1 MSTALAPG
9 DDAARRRGALW
20 ATKEAAGSYTLSMPK
35 AILLG
40 VLIEASLIYGVMS
53 VDFDAITKQKA
64 EKIMKVE
71 MTKAPEPKQI
81 EEEKPPEPEP
91 KPEPKPEVR
100 KEVPKK
106 PQPDSAPIAMD
117 APGPGPGTGV
127 SIPTKVA
134 PTAPPVAAPP
144 VRTPPPQPAVRKGV
158 VPLYKVE
165 PDYPR
170 HAKRDGI
177 EGHVIAHLTIEPDG
191 HVSKVVIVKADPEGV
206 FDKAVKAALL
216 EWRFPP
222 GEVQYV
228 AEAPLTFK
236 LTE

>member
-1 MSTALAPG
+1 MSSALVA
-9 DDAARRRGALW
+9 DDSDRPKRHRALW
-20 ATKEAAGSYTLSMPK
+20 ATKEAKSGYTLSMPK

-71 MTKAPEPKQI
+71 MAKAPEPKQV

-106 PQPDSAPIAMD
+106 PQQEAAPIAMD

-127 SIPTKVA
+127 SIPTKVG
-134 PTAPPVAAPP
+134 PTAPPVAAP
-144 VRTPPPQPAVRKGV
+144 VRTPPPQPAVRRGA
-158 VPLYKVE
+158 VPLFKVT

-170 HAKRDGI
+170 LAKRDGI
-177 EGHVIAHLTIEPDG
+177 EGHVVAHLTIEPDG
-191 HVSKVVIVKADPEGV
+191 RVSKVVIVKADPEGM
-206 FDKAVKAALL
+206 FDKAVREALM
-216 EWRFPP
+216 EWKFAK
-222 GEVQYV
+222 GDVQFV
-228 AEAPLTFK
+228 AEMPITFK
-236 LTE
+236 LE

>member
-1 MSTALAPG
+1 MSGALVA
-9 DDAARRRGALW
+9 DDLDRPKRPRALW
-20 ATKEAAGSYTLSMPK
+20 ATKEAKSAYTLSMPK

-40 VLIEASLIYGVMS
+40 LLIEAALIYGVMS

-71 MTKAPEPKQI
+71 MAKAPEPKQV

-106 PQPDSAPIAMD
+106 PQPESAPIAMD

-134 PTAPPVAAPP
+134 PTAPAVAAP

-165 PDYPR
+165 PEYPR
-170 HAKRDGI
+170 LAKRDGV
-177 EGHVIAHLTIEPDG
+177 EGRVVAHITIEPDG
-191 HVSKVVIVKADPEGV
+191 HVSKVVIVKADPERV
-206 FDKAVKAALL
+206 FDKAVISALL
-216 EWRFPP
+216 EWRFPH
-222 GEVQYV
+222 GDVQYV
-228 AEAPLTFK
+228 AELPIAFK
-236 LTE
+236 LD